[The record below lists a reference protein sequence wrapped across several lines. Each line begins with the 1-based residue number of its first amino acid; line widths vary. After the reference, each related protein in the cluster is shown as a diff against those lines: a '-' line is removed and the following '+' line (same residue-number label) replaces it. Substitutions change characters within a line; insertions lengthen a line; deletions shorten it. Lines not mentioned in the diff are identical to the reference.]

1 MQFYLL
7 RRLLQMV
14 PVILLVTMVIFF
26 IIRVKGDPIA
36 QLAPIDLLTPQE
48 IARMRH
54 AYGFDRPV
62 YAQYAEFL
70 RGLALRG
77 DFGTS
82 FRYRTPALPLVL
94 ERLPKTLEL
103 ALTAA
108 LVAWVAAL
116 PLGVIAA
123 VRRNSLVDVVATT
136 SSVLGR
142 ALPNFWLGIMLIL
155 FFAVYLQWLPVSGSD
170 TPLHLVLPAVT
181 LGVGL
186 ATTLT
191 RLIRSSMLEVVRE
204 DYMTTA
210 RAKGIAEPTVL
221 VKHALRNGLIPV
233 LTVFGLQAAWL
244 MGGVVIVE
252 QVFAWP
258 GMGQLMV
265 QAILTRDM
273 SIVQAGVF
281 VFALI
286 VLGLNLA
293 VDLLYTIIDPRIR
306 YR

>member
-1 MQFYLL
+1 MQAYLI
-7 RRLLQMV
+7 RRLVQIV
-14 PVILLVTMVIFF
+14 PVVLLVTMVIFF

-54 AYGFDRPV
+54 AYGFDRPLYV
-62 YAQYAEFL
+62 QYVEFL
-70 RGLALRG
+70 RGLVRG

-108 LVAWVAAL
+108 AVAWIVAL

-123 VRRNSLVDVVATT
+123 VRRNAPIDLVATT
-136 SSVLGR
+136 ASVLGR

-155 FFAVYLQWLPVSGSD
+155 FFAVDLRWLPVSGSD

-210 RAKGIAEPTVL
+210 RAKGIASGP
-221 VKHALRNGLIPV
+221 
-233 LTVFGLQAAWL
+233 
-244 MGGVVIVE
+244 
-252 QVFAWP
+252 
-258 GMGQLMV
+258 
-265 QAILTRDM
+265 
-273 SIVQAGVF
+273 S
-281 VFALI
+281 
-286 VLGLNLA
+286 
-293 VDLLYTIIDPRIR
+293 
-306 YR
+306 

>member
-1 MQFYLL
+1 MSAYLL
-7 RRLLQMV
+7 RRLVQMV
-14 PVILLVTMVIFF
+14 PVVLLVTMVIFF

-36 QLAPIDLLTPQE
+36 QLAPIDLLTPQQ
-48 IARMRH
+48 IAQMRH

-62 YAQYAEFL
+62 YVQYVEFL
-70 RGLALRG
+70 RGLLRG

-82 FRYRTPALPLVL
+82 FRYRTSALPLVL

-108 LVAWVAAL
+108 LVAWVVAL

-123 VRRNSLVDVVATT
+123 IRRNSVVDVVATT
-136 SSVLGR
+136 TSVLGR

-155 FFAVYLQWLPVSGSD
+155 FFAVDLRWLPVSGSD

-221 VKHALRNGLIPV
+221 IKHALRNGLIPV

-286 VLGLNLA
+286 VLLLNLT
-293 VDLLYTIIDPRIR
+293 VDVLYTVVDPRIR
-306 YR
+306 YQ

>member
-1 MQFYLL
+1 MQAYLI
-7 RRLLQMV
+7 RRLVQIV
-14 PVILLVTMVIFF
+14 PVVLLVTMVIFF

-54 AYGFDRPV
+54 AYGFDRPLYV
-62 YAQYAEFL
+62 QYVEFL
-70 RGLALRG
+70 RGLARG

-108 LVAWVAAL
+108 AVAWIVAL

-123 VRRNSLVDVVATT
+123 VRRNAPIDLVATT
-136 SSVLGR
+136 ASVLGR

-155 FFAVYLQWLPVSGSD
+155 FFAVDLRWLPVSGSD

-210 RAKGIAEPTVL
+210 RAKGIAERTVL
-221 VKHALRNGLIPV
+221 IKHALRNGLIPV

-265 QAILTRDM
+265 QAILSRDM

-293 VDLLYTIIDPRIR
+293 VDLLYTVIDPRIR
-306 YR
+306 YH

>member
-1 MQFYLL
+1 MQAYLI
-7 RRLLQMV
+7 RRLVQIV
-14 PVILLVTMVIFF
+14 PVVLLVTMVIFF

-54 AYGFDRPV
+54 AYGFDRPLYV
-62 YAQYAEFL
+62 QYVEFL
-70 RGLALRG
+70 RGLVRG

-108 LVAWVAAL
+108 AVAWIVAL

-123 VRRNSLVDVVATT
+123 VRRNSPIDLVATT
-136 SSVLGR
+136 ASVLGR

-155 FFAVYLQWLPVSGSD
+155 FFAVDLRWLPVSGSD
-170 TPLHLVLPAVT
+170 TPLHLVLPAAT

-210 RAKGIAEPTVL
+210 RAKGIAERTVL
-221 VKHALRNGLIPV
+221 IKHALRNGLIPV

-265 QAILTRDM
+265 QAILSRDM

-293 VDLLYTIIDPRIR
+293 VDLLYTVIDPRIR
-306 YR
+306 YH

>member
-1 MQFYLL
+1 MQAYLI
-7 RRLLQMV
+7 RRLVQIV
-14 PVILLVTMVIFF
+14 PVVLLVTMVIFF

-54 AYGFDRPV
+54 AYGFDRPLYV
-62 YAQYAEFL
+62 QYVEFL
-70 RGLALRG
+70 RGLVHG

-108 LVAWVAAL
+108 AVAWIVAL

-123 VRRNSLVDVVATT
+123 VRRNSPIDLVATT
-136 SSVLGR
+136 ASVLGR

-155 FFAVYLQWLPVSGSD
+155 FFAVDLRWLPVSGSD

-210 RAKGIAEPTVL
+210 RAKGIAERTVL
-221 VKHALRNGLIPV
+221 IKHALRNGLIPV

-265 QAILTRDM
+265 QAILSRDM

-293 VDLLYTIIDPRIR
+293 VDLLYTVIDPRIR
-306 YR
+306 YH

>member
-14 PVILLVTMVIFF
+14 PVVLLVTMVIFF

-36 QLAPIDLLTPQE
+36 QLAPIDLLTPQQ
-48 IARMRH
+48 IARLRH

-62 YAQYAEFL
+62 YIQYVEFL
-70 RGLALRG
+70 RGLLRG

-123 VRRNSLVDVVATT
+123 IRRNSVIDMVATT
-136 SSVLGR
+136 TSVLGR

-155 FFAVYLQWLPVSGSD
+155 FFAVDLRWLPVSGSD
-170 TPLHLVLPAVT
+170 SPLHLVLPAVT

-210 RAKGIAEPTVL
+210 RAKGIAEHTVL
-221 VKHALRNGLIPV
+221 IKHALRNGLIPV

-286 VLGLNLA
+286 VLALNLA
-293 VDLLYTIIDPRIR
+293 VDVLYTVIDPRIR
-306 YR
+306 YQ